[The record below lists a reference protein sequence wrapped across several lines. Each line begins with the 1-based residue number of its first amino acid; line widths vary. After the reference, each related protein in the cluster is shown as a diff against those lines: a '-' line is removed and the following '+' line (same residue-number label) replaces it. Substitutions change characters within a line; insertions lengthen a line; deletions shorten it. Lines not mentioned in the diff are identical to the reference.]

1 VTRLAIRCLACR
13 VTFLDLTTYTGHPC
27 AVTRAERD
35 GHPSTLAAPVPPT
48 VEQRAE
54 GPGTPSS
61 ALGIVSTSEG
71 GQAS

>member
-1 VTRLAIRCLACR
+1 VTRRPVLHCLSCR
-13 VTFLDLTTYTGHPC
+13 VTFLDLDTYARHGCAIQRHPC
-27 AVTRAERD
+27 F
-35 GHPSTLAAPVPPT
+35 AAPVPPT